1 MSPINIRKVY
11 STEDKVYVFKQI
23 FSEFRTNV
31 ITKEQYLC
39 LSHRSTDC
47 YRIFEKVNKM

>member
-1 MSPINIRKVY
+1 MSPIDIRRVY
-11 STEDKVYVFKQI
+11 GTEYKVYVFKQY

-39 LSHRSTDC
+39 LTDC